1 MRASTRVAIL
11 ARTVFGLG
19 LVPAC
24 AAPADGQ
31 AVTSFRVRLDND
43 ILALRGRGAPPDYD
57 YTHGLHVQ
65 AELGRNPRPLAGL
78 PACAAGGDAL
88 PCLRTRLHAGQE
100 IYTPRRDAPTPLQGE
115 RPYAAWL
122 YAGAEAVVQG
132 AGRQRSLA
140 VQVGIVGPAALGEPV
155 QNGAHRWNGS
165 EPQVGW
171 AHQLGTEPGLLVRY
185 RDERVLE
192 MDLGRLGSAQLRP
205 AWTLAL
211 GNVRTAAQAGASAR
225 LGSLDG
231 RGPFLLLGGW
241 HEWVVRDLFLDGNTF
256 RGNSSARKLPFVP
269 AGEAGAGYGFGRW
282 SVEYRFVARGRQ
294 YHGQPGPHAYG
305 SLGVQV
311 NRR

>member
-1 MRASTRVAIL
+1 MRASTRVAIM
-11 ARTVFGLG
+11 ARTIFGLG
-19 LVPAC
+19 MVVAC
-24 AAPADGQ
+24 AAPLAAQ
-31 AVTSFRVRLDND
+31 AVSAVSVRLDND

-57 YTHGLHVQ
+57 YTHGLDVR
-65 AELGRNPRPLAGL
+65 AELSRAPRPLAFLQTCG
-78 PACAAGGDAL
+78 AGDAL

-100 IYTPRRDAPTPLQGE
+100 IYTPRRDAPTPVEGE

-122 YAGAEAVVQG
+122 YAGAEGVVEEP
-132 AGRQRSLA
+132 GRRRSLA

-155 QNGAHRWNGS
+155 QNGVHRLNGS

-185 RDERVLE
+185 RDERVVE
-192 MDLGRLGSAQLRP
+192 IGFGRLGAAQLRP
-205 AWTLAL
+205 AWTVVA
-211 GNVRTAAQAGASAR
+211 GNVRTAAQAGAGAR

-231 RGPFLLLGGW
+231 RGPFLLLGAS

-256 RGNSSARKLPFVP
+256 RGNSSARKLPLVA

-282 SVEYRFVARGRQ
+282 GVEYRFVVRGRQ
-294 YHGQPGPHAYG
+294 YQAQPRPHAYG

>member
-1 MRASTRVAIL
+1 MRGSMRWMAMARISL
-11 ARTVFGLG
+11 ALG
-19 LVPAC
+19 LVLAC
-24 AAPADGQ
+24 AAPAAAQ
-31 AVTSFRVRLDND
+31 AVTAFRARLDND

-57 YTHGLHVQ
+57 YTHGLHVH
-65 AELGRNPRPLAGL
+65 AELSGVPRPLARL
-78 PACAAGGDAL
+78 QRCAAGDAL

-100 IYTPRRDAPTPLQGE
+100 IYTPRRDAPTPLEGE

-122 YAGAEAVVQG
+122 YAGAEGVVEQP
-132 AGRQRSLA
+132 GRQRSLT

-155 QNGAHRWNGS
+155 QNGVHRLNGS

-192 MDLGRLGSAQLRP
+192 VDLGRLGPAQLRP
-205 AWTLAL
+205 GWSVAL
-211 GNVRTAAQAGASAR
+211 GNVRTAAQAGASTR
-225 LGSLDG
+225 LGRVDG
-231 RGPFLLLGGW
+231 RGPFLLVGGGN
-241 HEWVVRDLFLDGNTF
+241 EWVVRDLFLDGNTF
-256 RGNSSARKLPFVP
+256 RGNSTARKLPFVT
-269 AGEAGAGYGFGRW
+269 AGEVGAGYGFGRW

-294 YHGQPGPHAYG
+294 YQAQPRSHAYG